1 MSTAGA
7 QEAPGGHQ
15 GAPGT
20 GPAEP
25 EAGPLADV
33 RVVEMGQLLAGPF
46 CGQLLAD
53 FGAEVIKLEDPARGD
68 PMRQWGREK
77 PHGLS
82 LWWPVIARNK
92 KSVTLNLRH
101 PEGQSLARRLLGTAD
116 VLVENFRPGTLER
129 WGLGYDA
136 LAERNPGLV
145 LVRVTG
151 FGQDGPYAP
160 RAGYGSIGE
169 AMGGL
174 RYVTGDP
181 STPPS
186 RSGISIGDSLAGTF
200 AALGTLLALH
210 ARRRSGRG
218 QVVDSAIYEAVLAMT
233 ESLVT
238 EYQVAGYTRERT
250 GAILPNVA
258 PSNVYPTAD
267 GQLVLVAA
275 NQDTVFRRLAGVMG
289 RPELADDPR
298 YASHSARGEHQEAL
312 DGLIAGW
319 TATLDADRL
328 LAVLEEGGVPAGRI
342 YRAADMLAD
351 PHYQARQAIV
361 RLADPELGEIAMQNV
376 APRLSAT
383 PGRVAWPGPALGQH
397 NREVYQGLLG
407 LPDEEVERL
416 ADQAVI

>member
-7 QEAPGGHQ
+7 PEAAGGHR
-15 GAPGT
+15 GAPGR
-20 GPAEP
+20 
-25 EAGPLADV
+25 GPLDDV

-53 FGAEVIKLEDPARGD
+53 FGAEVIKLEDPAKGD

-101 PEGQSLARRLLGTAD
+101 PEGQALARRLLEEAD

-200 AALGTLLALH
+200 AALGTMLALH
-210 ARRRSGRG
+210 ARGRSGRG
-218 QVVDSAIYEAVLAMT
+218 QVVDSAIYEAVLAMM

-289 RPELADDPR
+289 QPGLADDPR
-298 YASHSARGEHQEAL
+298 YASHSARGEHQEEL

-319 TATLDADRL
+319 TATLGADRL
-328 LAVLEEGGVPAGRI
+328 LHVLEEVGVPAGRI

-351 PHYQARQAIV
+351 PHYLARQAIV
-361 RLADPELGEIAMQNV
+361 RLVDPELGEIAMQNV

-383 PGRVAWPGPALGQH
+383 PGRVAWPGPALGRH
-397 NREVYQGLLG
+397 NQEVYQGLLG

-416 ADQAVI
+416 ADQGVI

>member
-1 MSTAGA
+1 
-7 QEAPGGHQ
+7 
-15 GAPGT
+15 
-20 GPAEP
+20 
-25 EAGPLADV
+25 
-33 RVVEMGQLLAGPF
+33 MGQLLAGPF

-200 AALGTLLALH
+200 AALGALLALH
-210 ARRRSGRG
+210 ARARTGRG
-218 QVVDSAIYEAVLAMT
+218 QVVDSAIYEAVLAMM

-275 NQDTVFRRLAGVMG
+275 NQDTVFRRLAAVMA

-298 YASHSARGEHQEAL
+298 YASHSARGEHQVEL

-328 LAVLEEGGVPAGRI
+328 LAALEEAACRPGGSTGPPTCSPTPTTWPARRSSAWPTRSWGRSPCRTWPRGCRPP
-342 YRAADMLAD
+342 RA
-351 PHYQARQAIV
+351 
-361 RLADPELGEIAMQNV
+361 G
-376 APRLSAT
+376 S
-383 PGRVAWPGPALGQH
+383 PGRGRPSASTTRRCTRDCSACPTRRSSASPTRGDLDGRPGAG
-397 NREVYQGLLG
+397 
-407 LPDEEVERL
+407 
-416 ADQAVI
+416 

>member
-25 EAGPLADV
+25 AAGPLADV

-116 VLVENFRPGTLER
+116 ILVENFRPGTLER

-200 AALGTLLALH
+200 AALGALLALH
-210 ARRRSGRG
+210 ARARTGRG

-258 PSNVYPTAD
+258 PSNLYPTAD

-275 NQDTVFRRLAGVMG
+275 NQDTVFRRLAAVMA

-298 YASHSARGEHQEAL
+298 YASHSARGTHQVEL

-319 TATLDADRL
+319 TATLDADPL
-328 LAVLEEGGVPAGRI
+328 LEALEEAGVPAGRI

>member
-7 QEAPGGHQ
+7 YEAPGGHQ

-20 GPAEP
+20 GPAGP
-25 EAGPLADV
+25 AAGPLADV

-200 AALGTLLALH
+200 AALGALLALH
-210 ARRRSGRG
+210 ARARTGRG

-258 PSNVYPTAD
+258 PSNLYPTAD

-275 NQDTVFRRLAGVMG
+275 NQDTVFRRLAAVMT

-298 YASHSARGEHQEAL
+298 YASHSARGEYQVEL

-328 LAVLEEGGVPAGRI
+328 LAALEEAGVPAGRI

-407 LPDEEVERL
+407 LPDQEVERL

>member
-1 MSTAGA
+1 V
-7 QEAPGGHQ
+7 
-15 GAPGT
+15 T

-25 EAGPLADV
+25 AAGPLADV

-68 PMRQWGREK
+68 PMREWGREK

-200 AALGTLLALH
+200 AALGALLALH
-210 ARRRSGRG
+210 ARARTGRG

-275 NQDTVFRRLAGVMG
+275 NQDTVFRRLAAVMA
-289 RPELADDPR
+289 RPELAEDPR
-298 YASHSARGEHQEAL
+298 YASHSARGEHQVEL

-328 LAVLEEGGVPAGRI
+328 LAALEEAGVPAGRI
-342 YRAADMLAD
+342 YRAADMLVD

-407 LPDEEVERL
+407 LPEEEVERL

>member
-1 MSTAGA
+1 V
-7 QEAPGGHQ
+7 
-15 GAPGT
+15 T
-20 GPAEP
+20 GPA
-25 EAGPLADV
+25 AGPLADV

-200 AALGTLLALH
+200 AALGALLALH
-210 ARRRSGRG
+210 ARARTGRG
-218 QVVDSAIYEAVLAMT
+218 QVVDSAIYEAVLAMM

-275 NQDTVFRRLAGVMG
+275 NQDTVFRRLAAVMA

-298 YASHSARGEHQEAL
+298 YASHSARGEHQVEL

-328 LAVLEEGGVPAGRI
+328 LAALEEAGVPAGRI

-383 PGRVAWPGPALGQH
+383 PGRVAWPGPALGRH

-407 LPDEEVERL
+407 LPEEEVERL

>member
-1 MSTAGA
+1 V
-7 QEAPGGHQ
+7 
-15 GAPGT
+15 T
-20 GPAEP
+20 GPAVP
-25 EAGPLADV
+25 AAGPLADV

-53 FGAEVIKLEDPARGD
+53 FGAEVIKLEDPAAGD

-101 PEGQSLARRLLGTAD
+101 PEGQSLARRLLGAAD

-186 RSGISIGDSLAGTF
+186 RSGISIGDSLAGTY
-200 AALGTLLALH
+200 AALGALLALH
-210 ARRRSGRG
+210 ARARTGRG
-218 QVVDSAIYEAVLAMT
+218 QVVDSAIYEAVLAMM

-275 NQDTVFRRLAGVMG
+275 NQDTVFRRLAAVMA

-298 YASHSARGEHQEAL
+298 YASHSARGEHQVEL

-328 LAVLEEGGVPAGRI
+328 LQALEEAGVPAGRI

-407 LPDEEVERL
+407 LSDEEVERL
-416 ADQAVI
+416 ADQSVI

>member
-1 MSTAGA
+1 MS
-7 QEAPGGHQ
+7 
-15 GAPGT
+15 
-20 GPAEP
+20 
-25 EAGPLADV
+25 GPLDDV

-101 PEGQSLARRLLGTAD
+101 PEGQALARRLLGAAD

-174 RYVTGDP
+174 RYVTDP

-210 ARRRSGRG
+210 ARARTGRG

-258 PSNVYPTAD
+258 PSNLYPTAD

-275 NQDTVFRRLAGVMG
+275 NQDTVFRRLAAVMA

-298 YASHSARGEHQEAL
+298 YASHSARGEHQVEL

-328 LAVLEEGGVPAGRI
+328 LAELEGAGVPAGRI

-416 ADQAVI
+416 ADQSVI